1 MPTRRLGYGTIHD
14 HKKNRRSLILC
25 EGSMQHLALADAIV
39 WQDALPGTS
48 EEHEPTATLF

>member
-14 HKKNRRSLILC
+14 HKKDRRSLILC
-25 EGSMQHLALADAIV
+25 EGSMQHMALVDALV